1 MRHLAIVLAILPSLA
16 AAQEITLGRLFFTPQ
31 ERATLDRERLKA
43 GMPTLQA
50 AEDALPAES
59 ITLTGHIQRSSGKS
73 TVWLNGKPQH
83 ESDSAKPVTAKGKRN
98 APGEIIVRL
107 PDKNQSYPLKV
118 GQTLIPASGEI
129 REGYQAA
136 APVPDAAKPAGA
148 APQTSRMPAMPPS
161 GAKK

>member
-31 ERATLDRERLKA
+31 ERAALDRERLKA
-43 GMPTLQA
+43 GMPTPQA

-59 ITLTGHIQRSSGKS
+59 ITLTGHVRRSSGKS

-83 ESDSAKPVTAKGKRN
+83 ESDSAKPIMVKGKRN
-98 APGEIIVRL
+98 TPGEISIRL
-107 PDKNQSYPLKV
+107 PDKQQTYPLKV

-129 REGYQAA
+129 REGYEVA
-136 APVPDAAKPAGA
+136 APVPDAAKPADSA
-148 APQTSRMPAMPPS
+148 NKTPDVSNPAR
-161 GAKK
+161 K